1 MKKKKY
7 YALTSTRRL
16 NRLIKE
22 LDLKIRLS
30 EYTYLSTLA
39 YDIKYY
45 KKYKHQMEF
54 ILKYKNHKCII
65 NKK

>member
-7 YALTSTRRL
+7 YAFASTRRL

-22 LDLKIRLS
+22 LDLKIKLS
-30 EYTYLSTLA
+30 EYTYLSTLT
-39 YDIKYY
+39 YDTKYY
-45 KKYKHQMEF
+45 KKYQHQMEF
-54 ILKYKNHKCII
+54 ILKCKNHKCII